1 MSIQF
6 NADEIFEMAE
16 EIERKGARFYRQAA
30 QSGASAR
37 TRERLIELAQMEED
51 HLRIFA
57 TMRKESSGQQWAE
70 TVYDPQGEVALYLRA
85 MTSGKVFDVK
95 TDPSTRLTGKET
107 MEEILHIAIGLE
119 KDSIIFYLGIK
130 DMVPENLGREQID
143 RIIKEEMS
151 HITTLNEELK
161 ALSK

>member
-1 MSIQF
+1 MTTEF

-16 EIERKGARFYRQAA
+16 EIERKGVRFYRRAA
-30 QSGASAR
+30 SVAPEAR
-37 TRERLIELAQMEED
+37 TRELLLKLASMEED
-51 HLRIFA
+51 HQRIFA
-57 TMRKESSGQQWAE
+57 SMRKDLAGHEWAE

-95 TDPSTRLTGKET
+95 TAPSTRLTGKET

-151 HITTLNEELK
+151 HITTLNEEL
-161 ALSK
+161 ATLSK